1 MDPFTIYRLAKYQ
14 HAEIEAEFERYH
26 RYRLD
31 YPLAAAGAPRYRR
44 FVGWGSLI
52 LGALVLV
59 QQIIG

>member
-14 HAEIEAEFERYH
+14 HAEIEAEFERYWRYH
-26 RYRLD
+26 RD
-31 YPLAAAGAPRYRR
+31 DPPAADGSPGYRR
-44 FVGWGSLI
+44 LVGWGSLI